1 MEIVLTNRVQV
12 VSGLISSP
20 QGQMV
25 TDATVMI
32 FAQDRERWVGSSRY
46 QAIVRPDQKGV
57 YSVRTLPPGEYY
69 AVALP
74 YVDPGR
80 RGDPA
85 YYEQYLPNA
94 VGFTLR
100 EAETRALDLKLV
112 VPR

>member
-1 MEIVLTNRVQV
+1 VEIVLTNRVQL
-12 VSGLISSP
+12 VSGLISSA
-20 QGQMV
+20 QGQVV

-32 FAQDRERWVGSSRY
+32 FAHDRQRWVGTPRY

-57 YSVRTLPPGEYY
+57 YSVRTLPPGAYY

-85 YYEQYLPNA
+85 YYEQHLPDA
-94 VGFTLR
+94 VSFTLR
-100 EAETRALDLKLV
+100 ESETRTLDLRLV